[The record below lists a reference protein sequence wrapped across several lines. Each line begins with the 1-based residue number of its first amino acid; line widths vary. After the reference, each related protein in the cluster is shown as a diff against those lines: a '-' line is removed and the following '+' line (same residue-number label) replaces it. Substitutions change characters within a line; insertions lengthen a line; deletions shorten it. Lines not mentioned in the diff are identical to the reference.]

1 MRGLFP
7 TKKRKRKGGEKEARE
22 EKWKREE
29 RRKRGEKEEKEEKRG
44 DKKGKKEG
52 KREKRK
58 KKQLQLQFPLNFYGF
73 PFIFTFSSKFLEP
86 SLSGEAGLYLAQLG
100 HHLQLVGSRWS
111 CPGWGC
117 GGCLGSCY

>member
-1 MRGLFP
+1 MEERRKKKERREGRG
-7 TKKRKRKGGEKEARE
+7 G
-22 EKWKREE
+22 REE
-29 RRKRGEKEEKEEKRG
+29 RRKER
-44 DKKGKKEG
+44 KKEG
-52 KREKRK
+52 KIEKRK

-111 CPGWGC
+111 CPGWGW